1 MEKYYLKNGKEVKV
15 GDVITK
21 ASSKKT
27 EYGVTTVIESFT
39 LTESSIPALI
49 AAGVITVRK
58 NSETNKVPMLMIY
71 YIDKITERK
80 GWSTEETYKY
90 LNMTYQMLPAAAFS
104 IMLREI
110 AVELDK
116 QYEDHIKNSSEI
128 WVVSLLDGRI
138 TKVNKAGIKNY
149 DNFAAFRSLEDA
161 RIACKI
167 SKTYLKNMFSNGKQ
181 KNKECSKVNL

>member
-1 MEKYYLKNGKEVKV
+1 MEKYYLKDGKEVKV

-39 LTESSIPALI
+39 LTESLIPVLI
-49 AAGVITVRK
+49 KAGIITCS
-58 NSETNKVPMLMIY
+58 NDETNKVPMLISY
-71 YIDKITERK
+71 YVNKIAERK
-80 GWSTEETYKY
+80 GWNIDETYKY
-90 LNMTYQMLPAAAFS
+90 LNTTYQVFPAAAFS

-110 AVELDK
+110 AIELDK
-116 QYEDHIKNSSEI
+116 KYKDHIKNSAEI

-167 SKTYLKNMFSNGKQ
+167 SKIYLKNMFSNGKQ
-181 KNKECSKVNL
+181 KNKECSEVNL